1 MKGIEMGKPIEIL
14 LVEDNPGD
22 ARLAVEAMKE
32 AKVRNQMYV
41 VTDGEKA
48 IEFLNKEGEYSDVPR
63 PDLIFLDL
71 NLPRLSGSEVLTI
84 IKEDPNLRS
93 IPVVILTVSRD
104 EEDILRSYEHHANCY
119 VTKPLDLV
127 AFIDVVKGIEEF
139 WFTMVQLPPPP

>member
-32 AKVRNQMYV
+32 AKVRNQMHIV
-41 VTDGEKA
+41 KDGVEA
-48 IEFLNKEGEYSDVPR
+48 IRYLHNEGEYSKMPR

-71 NLPRLSGSEVLTI
+71 NLPRMSGREVLTI
-84 IKEDPNLRS
+84 IKEDPDLKA

-104 EEDILRSYEHHANCY
+104 EEDILKSYEHHANCY
-119 VTKPLDLV
+119 VSKPLDLE
-127 AFIDVVKGIEEF
+127 AFIDVVKGIEHF